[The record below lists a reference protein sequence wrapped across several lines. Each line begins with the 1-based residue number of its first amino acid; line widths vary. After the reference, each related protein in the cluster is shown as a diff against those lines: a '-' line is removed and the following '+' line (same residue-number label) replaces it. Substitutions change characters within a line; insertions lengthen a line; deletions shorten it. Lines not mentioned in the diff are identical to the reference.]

1 MNKEIRYISIG
12 FLFFLLILVR
22 AYSTKLFY
30 DPLVSYFIDEYMYIS
45 PEGIEKGKL
54 FLHMLFRFL
63 LNTIISLAII
73 WLVFRKISFV
83 KFSGLFYLI
92 SFVVLSIVFFY
103 LLENKFSNGYLL
115 PFYIRRFIIH
125 PLILLILLPAFYYQ
139 ILQEKEV

>member
-1 MNKEIRYISIG
+1 MNKTIRYFGIG

-30 DPLVSYFIDEYMYIS
+30 DPLVSYFTDEYMYVS
-45 PEGIEKGKL
+45 PEGIQKGKL
-54 FLHMLFRFL
+54 FLHMFFRFL
-63 LNTIISLAII
+63 LNTIISLGII

-83 KFSGLFYLI
+83 KFSVLFYLI
-92 SFVVLSIVFFY
+92 AFMVLSAVFSY
-103 LLENKFSNGYLL
+103 LLENKFANGHLL